1 MSGILGAWN
10 SQKPI
15 PWQKMLDDLTVLGRD
30 AKGDWH
36 NTEIGLSLGR
46 TQFFNTPES
55 CQESPVIE
63 YEGCV
68 LVWDGRIDDRE
79 SLLAGRSHVTDAQLI
94 IEAYRRWGVDCLQ
107 HLTGEYVFILWDAAN
122 DLLLVGC
129 DVVGG
134 RTIAYYWDGET
145 LLLSSRVVTLLL
157 HPQVSKKFDEIYL
170 AHTICNLWSHPP
182 GITAFTDIKRL
193 RPGFALIL
201 KSGQLQERQ
210 VTQLP
215 IPEHYEL
222 PKSPE
227 ILYEKFWDLLN
238 QATKD
243 RLRSHRPVCT
253 TISGGL
259 DSTTVTVSLL
269 NHLPKIDAFSNVTTI
284 FPEFDER
291 KPIQSFLQRYPQ
303 VTWHDVNCDRA
314 VALTEPWEKLPVP
327 DDPLVS
333 CTMPMNIQ
341 LLAKMQEL
349 GFGMFFGGDL
359 GDELFNGNLLD
370 LASAGCWKQVAEHL
384 KMEKKWYSPLWR
396 EILLPKMPK
405 FIHSMWFARQ
415 QKWCQRIVPWILPS
429 YLQKSSTQAAIQEFR
444 ESSISQNRTET
455 INWVCH
461 SSGSVG
467 VGQTYKLFQKAHQIE
482 STSSFQDKRLVEFA
496 INLHPSLQNDL
507 IYNKIFL
514 RQVNKNRLPENLV
527 WRHKVNHFNPLLYS
541 GIAQSDKTLKL
552 VEELVNSSV
561 LGELIDRECINK
573 YLQYFCANYFDY
585 SENKRNYII
594 ENISQ
599 VHSVLSFMNWEQMIS
614 IYTKNKRK

>member
-30 AKGDWH
+30 GKGDWH
-36 NTEIGLSLGR
+36 NREIGLSLGR

-55 CQESPVIE
+55 CQETPVIE
-63 YEGCV
+63 YEGSV

-79 SLLAGRSHVTDAQLI
+79 SLLGGRSHVTDAQLI

-107 HLTGEYVFILWDAAN
+107 HLTGEYVFILWDASN

-157 HPQVSKKFDEIYL
+157 HPQVSKEFDEIYL

-182 GITAFTDIKRL
+182 GITAFADIKRL

-291 KPIQSFLQRYPQ
+291 KPIQSFLERYPQ
-303 VTWHDVNCDRA
+303 VQWHDVNCDRA
-314 VALTEPWEKLPVP
+314 VALTEPWEKLPIP
-327 DDPLVS
+327 DDPLIS
-333 CTMPMNIQ
+333 CTLPMDLQ
-341 LLAKMQEL
+341 LMEKMQHK
-349 GFGMFFGGDL
+349 GFNIVFDGVWGDHL
-359 GDELFNGNLLD
+359 FYNSLQDLVKANCWQQSWEYIKGKKNIHSILLRELFLPQ
-370 LASAGCWKQVAEHL
+370 SP
-384 KMEKKWYSPLWR
+384 KWLQQ
-396 EILLPKMPK
+396 KC
-405 FIHSMWFARQ
+405 FARW
-415 QKWCQRIVPWILPS
+415 QKKRAITFPWIRS
-429 YLQKSSTQAAIQEFR
+429 EYIDKTTTKIAIQQD
-444 ESSISQNRTET
+444 IS
-455 INWVCH
+455 
-461 SSGSVG
+461 
-467 VGQTYKLFQKAHQIE
+467 A
-482 STSSFQDKRLVEFA
+482 SSFPDSNAQFIISSLQSGYSVAAMQVYKFLKNCHQLQPVSPFQDQRLIEFA
-496 INLHPSLQNDL
+496 TNIHPSLQYH
-507 IYNKIFL
+507 IFHNKIFL
-514 RQVNKNRLPENLV
+514 RKANLKTLPEDVLWRPKDNFFDPLMYAGLGKGDEVISLAKEIDEYSFLQDIIHVDYFKDNLNNF
-527 WRHKVNHFNPLLYS
+527 RVNYSTKHQKGEIFQQSISSSMYRIFSLFNWY
-541 GIAQSDKTLKL
+541 KL
-552 VEELVNSSV
+552 
-561 LGELIDRECINK
+561 
-573 YLQYFCANYFDY
+573 
-585 SENKRNYII
+585 II
-594 ENISQ
+594 KI
-599 VHSVLSFMNWEQMIS
+599 
-614 IYTKNKRK
+614 R